1 MTQGPPIGGRGDG
14 ESGATLSEVDNLPA
28 HHGYRV
34 SDADREKV
42 AELLREAAGEGRL
55 EIHELEERLERA
67 YAAKTYGDLEPV
79 TQDLPASGSI
89 GQAPVQRHPG
99 AKWNRVGGTPTGSTA
114 IAIFSGS
121 DRRGAWV
128 VPAQFSAFAMF
139 GGVNLDLR
147 EALLAEREVTITAV
161 AIMGG
166 VDITVPDDCAVVVD
180 GAGVLG
186 GFDESVKRGVAPAPP
201 GSPVVRIRG
210 LAVMGGV
217 TVKRRPPKR
226 EFFKRVGKPL

>member
-1 MTQGPPIGGRGDG
+1 MTQGSTFGGRGHDG
-14 ESGATLSEVDNLPA
+14 SGATLSEVDNLPA

-79 TQDLPASGSI
+79 TQDLPASGSV
-89 GQAPVQRHPG
+89 GQDPVQPHRG
-99 AKWNRVGGTPTGSTA
+99 AQWTRVGGTPTGSTA
-114 IAIFSGS
+114 IAIFAGS

-128 VPAQFSAFAMF
+128 VPPQFSAFAMF

-147 EALLAEREVTITAV
+147 EAQLTEREVTITAV

-180 GAGVLG
+180 GAGIFG
-186 GFDESVKRGVAPAPP
+186 GFDESVKRGIAPAPP

-226 EFFKRVGKPL
+226 EFFKRLGKPL